1 MEAAQMKVTGVTK
14 TTVTVSWVWKRK
26 SRPVGVNG
34 YQVMLRRG
42 SEMQGRLE
50 SVLEEIC

>member
-1 MEAAQMKVTGVTK
+1 MKVTGVTK

-26 SRPVGVNG
+26 SRPVGVNE

-42 SEMQGRLE
+42 SEMQSRLE
-50 SVLEEIC
+50 SVLEEICQSK